1 MSRRNWSEKTWA
13 PFSVF
18 ICIRSNPGRIVYT
31 SRENKK
37 GCVSIERSVS
47 LDSVMTWDPNNSA
60 VEHFFLQ
67 MNITYFTSAEV
78 LAYWQQ
84 LILAHAM
91 IDHWT

>member
-60 VEHFFLQ
+60 VEHLFTNEH
-67 MNITYFTSAEV
+67 NILHKCRSTCI
-78 LAYWQQ
+78 LAAV
-84 LILAHAM
+84 ILAHAI